1 MKYALVFVGALA
13 AGITSAQAEG
23 DAANGE
29 KLFKRCAACHT
40 IGEGAKNRVGPQLN
54 GIVGRQIAAVDGFKY
69 SKAFKA
75 KKEAEPDF
83 VWSVENLDGFLT
95 KPKKFIKRTKMSFPG
110 LKKEAQRADMIAYL
124 KTFNA
129 DGSAAE

>member
-1 MKYALVFVGALA
+1 MKIAVVALA
-13 AGITSAQAEG
+13 GLVMSFGAAHAAG
-23 DAANGE
+23 DAAKGE

-40 IGEGAKNRVGPQLN
+40 VGEGAKNRVGPQLN
-54 GIVGRQIAAVDGFKY
+54 GIVGRQIAAIDGFKY

-83 VWSVENLDGFLT
+83 VWSEENLDGFLT
-95 KPKKFIKRTKMSFPG
+95 KPKKFIKKTKMSFPG
-110 LKKEAQRADMIAYL
+110 FKKEEQRADVIAYL
-124 KTFNA
+124 KQFNA